1 MKVHIVLS
9 HKLVEMDVLGVKP
22 PLLPLGCKIRGD
34 ANITYTGFKLDTV
47 KTCVIMTSWCEPTH
61 TSTKKSLDRVSR
73 LAKGAHRGPFPSCL
87 DQGRHLRRERG
98 HPTLDP
104 E

>member
-9 HKLVEMDVLGVKP
+9 HKLVEMDILGVKP

-34 ANITYTGFKLDTV
+34 ADITYTGFKLDTV
-47 KTCVIMTSWCEPTH
+47 NSCVLMTKWCEPTH

-73 LAKGAHRGPFPSCL
+73 LAKALTEDLSLHVLIRVVIFDGNGDTPL
-87 DQGRHLRRERG
+87 
-98 HPTLDP
+98 
-104 E
+104 